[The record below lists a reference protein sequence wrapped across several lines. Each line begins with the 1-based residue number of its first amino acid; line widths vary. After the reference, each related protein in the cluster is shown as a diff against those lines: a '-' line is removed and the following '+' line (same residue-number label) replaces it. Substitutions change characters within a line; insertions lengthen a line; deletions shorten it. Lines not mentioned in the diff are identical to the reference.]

1 MAETTERPVSSL
13 PSYSA
18 RPTVRVDGQAL
29 ATMDQL
35 LRTMTVRE
43 AEGGLS
49 SLVLR
54 VGHWGSTGGQ
64 ADYAFDAGGPVGLGS
79 RIEVYAGDA
88 SGPRKLFDGEVH
100 AIEAVFSIGGA
111 PELVL
116 LAEDGLFAARQARR
130 SALHADR
137 TLQQVASSIA
147 SRHGLTLDAS
157 GLPGATGL
165 WAQVDESDLA
175 FLRRIAA
182 RLDCD
187 FQLVDTTL
195 QLRRCADR
203 DRGTIEL
210 ALYGQ
215 LLALRAIADLADQ
228 VSAISVGGFDVA
240 SGRSFSATSQG
251 AQRGPGSGRT
261 GAQLLG
267 RLRHGSSRSEHL
279 TALPCSHQAEAQAL
293 ADTAFDQRAR
303 RFVRVHGQA
312 EGNAAL
318 RVGSRVRLRGT
329 GRRFDNTYA
338 VVEARHRFDAVSG
351 YQTDFV
357 GECAYLADA

>member
-1 MAETTERPVSSL
+1 MPETVERPVSRL
-13 PSYSA
+13 PAYSA

-35 LRTMTVRE
+35 LRTMTVSE

-54 VGHWGSTGGQ
+54 VGNWGSAGGQ
-64 ADYAFDAGGPVGLGS
+64 ADYMFDAGGPVGLGS

-100 AIEAVFSIGGA
+100 AIEGVYAAGGA

-130 SALHADR
+130 SALHEDR
-137 TLQQVASSIA
+137 TLEQLADAIA
-147 SRHGLTLDAS
+147 GRHGLTLDAS
-157 GLPGATGL
+157 GLPADAAL

-187 FQLVDTTL
+187 FQLVDSTL
-195 QLRRCADR
+195 QLRRRADR

-228 VSAISVGGFDVA
+228 VSEISAGGFDLA
-240 SGRSFSATSQG
+240 SGQTYAATSHG
-251 AQRGPGSGRT
+251 AQRGPGTGQT

-279 TALPCSHQAEAQAL
+279 AALPCRNQAEAQAL
-293 ADTAFDQRAR
+293 ADAAFDQRAR

-318 RVGSRVRLRGT
+318 RVGSRVRLRGC

-338 VVEARHRFDAVSG
+338 VTEARHRFDAVSG

-357 GECAYLADA
+357 GECAYLAEA

>member
-1 MAETTERPVSSL
+1 MPETTERPVSSL
-13 PSYSA
+13 PAYSA
-18 RPTVRVDGQAL
+18 RPTVRIDGQPL
-29 ATMDQL
+29 ATVDQQ
-35 LRTMTVRE
+35 LRTMTVSE
-43 AEGGLS
+43 AEGGLA

-54 VGHWGSTGGQ
+54 LGNWGSIGDQ
-64 ADYAFDAGGPVGLGS
+64 VDHLFDAGGPVGLGS

-100 AIEAVFSIGGA
+100 ALEGVYSIGGA

-130 SALHADR
+130 SALHESR
-137 TLQQVASSIA
+137 TLEQLARDIA

-157 GLPGATGL
+157 GLPATPGL
-165 WAQVDESDLA
+165 WTQVDESDLA
-175 FLRRIAA
+175 FLRRTAA

-187 FQLVDTTL
+187 FQLVDSTL

-210 ALYGQ
+210 AMYSQ
-215 LLALRAIADLADQ
+215 LLALRVIADLADQ
-228 VSAISVGGFDVA
+228 VSEISVGGFDVA
-240 SGRSFSATSQG
+240 RGRACAATSRG
-251 AQRGPGSGRT
+251 AQRGPGSGLT
-261 GAQLLG
+261 GTQLLG
-267 RLRHGSSRSEHL
+267 RLRRGNRRSEHL
-279 TALPCSHQAEAQAL
+279 GALPCASQAEAQAL

-303 RFVRVHGQA
+303 RFVRAHGQA

-329 GRRFDNTYA
+329 GQRFDNTYA
-338 VVEARHRFDAVSG
+338 VVEARHRFDTVSG
-351 YQTDFV
+351 YRTDFV
-357 GECAYLADA
+357 GECAYLAG